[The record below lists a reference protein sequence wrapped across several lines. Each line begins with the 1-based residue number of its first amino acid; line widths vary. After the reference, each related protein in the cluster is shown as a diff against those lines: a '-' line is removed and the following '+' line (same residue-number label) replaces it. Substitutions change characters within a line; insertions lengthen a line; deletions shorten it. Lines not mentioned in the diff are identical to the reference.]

1 MSFTSVDGII
11 KLIEELIAY
20 SWPENVAGKIT
31 IPFPRMKYHDAI
43 HIYGNDKPDLRIKKV
58 NDGDGDKDGTGD
70 RDGTGAE
77 MIDNKNPAFVWIVD
91 FPLFVTKKSDDNE
104 NMTKIQS
111 AHHPFTAPKSIED
124 IYSNPLSAV
133 SQQFD
138 LVLNG
143 NEIGGGSIRIHDALV
158 QEYVLK
164 KILKEE
170 TDEMDYFLQAMKH
183 GCPPHG
189 GIAIGLDRLFAMI
202 CNANS
207 IRDVIAFPKSSGGK
221 CLMSGAPTHISNQV
235 KYYYNI
241 ESIIK
246 EKTSEFNQEGEA
258 KINEEI

>member
-11 KLIEELIAY
+11 QLIEELIAY

-58 NDGDGDKDGTGD
+58 DD
-70 RDGTGAE
+70 RNGIGAE

-91 FPLFVTKKSDDNE
+91 FPLFVTKKSDENE
-104 NMTKIQS
+104 NENVTKIQS

-143 NEIGGGSIRIHDALV
+143 NEIGGGSIRIHDAEL

-170 TDEMDYFLQAMKH
+170 SDEMDYFLQAMKH

-189 GIAIGLDRLFAMI
+189 GIAIGLDRLFAII

-221 CLMSGAPTHISNQV
+221 CLMSGAPTCISNQV

-246 EKTSEFNQEGEA
+246 EKTSELNQEDEA